1 MLELQLDRIVHHLM
15 VEQKCNMLD
24 KTKCSTSARNIYNFL
39 CGVTTMHMQPN
50 NNLCDLEP
58 NLHELRNWLA
68 ERGHAIYYVHLDHLT
83 NETSHYFVIC
93 QLGDMITVLQSA
105 VFEFS
110 ISDWL
115 HPNESLQNA
124 NDEIVMLR
132 EQLSGS
138 TDMRDEFLLEQHN
151 RSHTRTAKIL
161 RNIVDCRF
169 SQGASM
175 RVDEF
180 MDAFVGRMVEIEGPW
195 TP

>member
-1 MLELQLDRIVHHLM
+1 
-15 VEQKCNMLD
+15 
-24 KTKCSTSARNIYNFL
+24 
-39 CGVTTMHMQPN
+39 
-50 NNLCDLEP
+50 
-58 NLHELRNWLA
+58 
-68 ERGHAIYYVHLDHLT
+68 
-83 NETSHYFVIC
+83 VIC

-110 ISDWL
+110 LYDWL

-195 TP
+195 TPENVDRKCAIYKELFSCALDQDIIRSHIRLGTKPAVFKVLCSSLCELHTTNDVPI